1 MTRDQEERDQ
11 QDHQAGKDDTTP
23 EPAQT
28 DNPTGEDQAPANA
41 EDEPA
46 G

>member
-1 MTRDQEERDQ
+1 MSGDQEERDQ
-11 QDHQAGKDDTTP
+11 HDGKHDTKP

-28 DNPTGEDQAPANA
+28 DNPTGEDQAAANI

>member
-1 MTRDQEERDQ
+1 MSRDQEERDQ
-11 QDHQAGKDDTTP
+11 QDQQSGKDDAAP

-28 DNPTGEDQAPANA
+28 DNPTGGDQAAANA

>member
-1 MTRDQEERDQ
+1 VDRDKEERDQ
-11 QDHQAGKDDTTP
+11 QHVKDDTKP

-28 DNPTGEDQAPANA
+28 DNPTGEEQAAANA

>member
-1 MTRDQEERDQ
+1 MSRHQEDRDQ
-11 QDHQAGKDDTTP
+11 QGADEDTEP

-28 DNPTGEDQAPANA
+28 DNPTGEDRAAANA